1 MGKQRLLGITL
12 PPPCPALNLQLLA
25 PPAHLPARPHCP
37 AASGERF
44 ANCLPQRCTCPS
56 SCQLGGLRTLPW
68 PLITC
73 FVSVREDPAPSTG
86 VQRGA
91 GDRVD
96 GIQPAGSAPA
106 VTGKQ
111 LVSFKHT
118 CSPPVAHGAS
128 WSVVCRGGP
137 GLVIYLCPRCGGR
150 GLIKK
155 VAGR

>member
-1 MGKQRLLGITL
+1 MRNTQETPGVGKQRLLGITL
-12 PPPCPALNLQLLA
+12 PPPFPALNLQLLA

-56 SCQLGGLRTLPW
+56 SCQLGDLRTLSW

-73 FVSVREDPAPSTG
+73 FLSVREDPAPSTG

-118 CSPPVAHGAS
+118 CRGAWVS
-128 WSVVCRGGP
+128 QSVKRLTSARSQSRGP
-137 GLVIYLCPRCGGR
+137 
-150 GLIKK
+150 
-155 VAGR
+155 